1 MSTIK
6 VPMAATIATKPV
18 NGKFCQDFSGKLRPQ
33 EWTPA
38 RQELVRVSNASGNT
52 WMNPVDRITP
62 AKNALTNK
70 NKYLSGRKAGTTLL
84 VNIKETPKV
93 PPTRMD
99 AIAMNFNFSAS
110 ELF

>member
-18 NGKFCQDFSGKLRPQ
+18 NGKFCQDFSG
-33 EWTPA
+33 

-52 WMNPVDRITP
+52 WMNSVDRITP
-62 AKNALTNK
+62 ARNALMNK
-70 NKYLSGRKAGTTLL
+70 NKFLSGRKAGTTLP
-84 VNIKETPKV
+84 VNIKETPKT

-99 AIAMNFNFSAS
+99 ASAVNFNFSAS
-110 ELF
+110 ELFRS